1 MIRILSFCL
10 LLGFSSLI
18 YGQERIHLQ
27 YNQEKYAPGDTIW
40 FKAFLRKGDRP
51 SFTSHNLYVQLQDI
65 DGRRILENKIPVI
78 GATATGHFVIPDS
91 LRNPWYV
98 IRAFTPETIVY
109 DEPFIYKHLLQLGNY
124 MEKNEHLICSV
135 KPEAGLFPENIP
147 TRFFVKTLTEKGKPV
162 AITGT
167 IRDRLGNQIIH
178 FQTKNS
184 GTTSFVLTSKPG
196 EQYDVFYRY
205 ADKDYSIPLPVADS
219 MGIGLEIIK
228 KSSGYRFVIKRTT
241 QRAADTEQIQLSV
254 KHQDNPSFFK
264 EYTLTKEKNFEILFN
279 LPSSS
284 TGFYEFILENK
295 QGELIGSRLLIH
307 EPEKLLSPV
316 SLDTLSVSLQPRS
329 LNRFHLRFPDTLPR
343 TYAVSVTAIEADR
356 AVHTPD
362 PIFFNMLI
370 PGNFL
375 EDLSGLGYPFGK
387 LMQTQINEEVLNEVL
402 AFYHY
407 KSFSQTKAP
416 LHDPYLIRLSG
427 TVFQSKTKEVVR
439 GGRLSIWLMNDRKQL
454 FLESPVD
461 DEGKFAVDS
470 IVFFGD
476 AKVYY
481 TYTNSKGRIQDVSL
495 IRDTVARDTL
505 FDRSPD
511 YRHWFTKLIDTSKLY
526 MRETTASE
534 SGTTL
539 AAVTVF
545 SKIKLPPLVEKY
557 VSERFR
563 YDGTSIFDMSKTNT
577 VASPLDLILT
587 RIPGIILE
595 RGSFGIPG
603 RLKTKTYYGFNTA
616 QWELDIFIDER
627 RATVEEV
634 ETLQTQEIALM
645 RYVKTGFPVGAV
657 FIYLKKADERRV
669 NIPAAA
675 NFFSLKGYSPLL
687 NFRKVDY
694 ALINNHSN
702 STDNRTTWLWNSG
715 IYLGQPSDDQLIE
728 FYTNESARGYQL
740 IIEGLDIH
748 GRMFRKLV
756 QFNKQ

>member
-1 MIRILSFCL
+1 MIRILSLCL
-10 LLGFSSLI
+10 LLGFTSSI

-40 FKAFLRKGDRP
+40 FKAFLRKADRP
-51 SFTSHNLYVQLQDI
+51 SFTSHNLYVQLQDMS
-65 DGRRILENKIPVI
+65 GRRILESKIPVI
-78 GATATGHFVIPDS
+78 GATAVGHFVIPDS

-98 IRAFTPETIVY
+98 IRAFTPENIVY

-124 MEKNEHLICSV
+124 TEKNERPICSV

-162 AITGT
+162 AVTGI
-167 IRDRLGNQIIH
+167 IRDRLGNRVSH
-178 FQTKNS
+178 FQTKSS

-205 ADKDYSIPLPVADS
+205 DNKDYSIPLPAADS

-228 KSSGYRFVIKRTT
+228 KGSSYRFIIKRTT
-241 QRAADTEQIQLSV
+241 QRAAYPEQLQLSV
-254 KHQDNPSFFK
+254 KHQNNPSFFK
-264 EYTLTKEKNFEILFN
+264 EYTLNKEKNFEIPFN
-279 LPSSS
+279 LPPSS

-295 QGELIGSRLLIH
+295 QGAIIGSRLLLH

-316 SLDTLSVSLQPRS
+316 YVDTLAVSLQPRS
-329 LNRFHLRFPDTLPR
+329 LNRFQLRFPDTLPR
-343 TYAVSVTAIEADR
+343 TYAVSVTAIEADKP
-356 AVHTPD
+356 AYNPE

-370 PGNFL
+370 PGNFQ
-375 EDLSGLGYPFGK
+375 EDLSGLSYPFEK
-387 LMQTQINEEVLNEVL
+387 LMQSQIDEEALNELL

-407 KSFSQTKAP
+407 NRFSQTKAP

-427 TVFQSKTKEVVR
+427 TVFQSKTKQIVQ
-439 GGRLSIWLMNDRKQL
+439 GGQLSIWLMNDRKQL

-476 AKVYY
+476 ATVYY
-481 TYTNSKGRIQDVSL
+481 TYTNNKGRVQDVTL
-495 IRDTVARDTL
+495 VKDTVERDPL

-511 YRHWFTKLIDTSKLY
+511 YRQWFAKLIDTSKLY
-526 MRETTASE
+526 TNETTPNQ

-563 YDGTSIFDMSKTNT
+563 YDGTSIFDMTKTNT
-577 VASPLDLILT
+577 VAPPLDLILT
-587 RIPGIILE
+587 KIPGIILE
-595 RGSFGIPG
+595 RGAYGIPS
-603 RLKTKTYYGFNTA
+603 RLKTKTYYGLNTG

-627 RATVEEV
+627 RATIEEV
-634 ETLQTQEIALM
+634 ETLQTQEIALI
-645 RYVKTGFPVGAV
+645 RYVKTGFPIGAV

-669 NIPAAA
+669 DIPAAA
-675 NFFSLKGYSPLL
+675 NYFSLKGYAPLL
-687 NFRKVDY
+687 DFRKVDY
-694 ALINNHSN
+694 SLISNYSN
-702 STDNRTTWLWNSG
+702 STDKRTTLLWAPG
-715 IYLGQPSDDQLIE
+715 IYLGQSDDDQLIE
-728 FYTNESARGYQL
+728 FYTNESARGYRVV
-740 IIEGLDIH
+740 IEGLDIR
-748 GRMFRKLV
+748 GRMFRKIV

>member
-1 MIRILSFCL
+1 MNRILSLCL
-10 LLGFSSLI
+10 LLMLSGSI
-18 YGQERIHLQ
+18 HGQERIHLQ
-27 YNQEKYAPGDTIW
+27 YNQEKYSPGDTVW
-40 FKAFLRKGDRP
+40 FKAFLRKADKP

-65 DGRRILENKIPVI
+65 RGRRILENKIPVI
-78 GATATGHFVIPDS
+78 GATAVGHFVIPDS

-98 IRAFTPETIVY
+98 IRAFTPETVVY
-109 DEPFIYKHLLQLGNY
+109 DEPFIYKHLLQLGNHT
-124 MEKNEHLICSV
+124 EKNGHPICSV

-147 TRFFVKTLTEKGKPV
+147 TRFFVKTLTEKGQPV
-162 AITGT
+162 AVTGT
-167 IRDRLGNQIIH
+167 IRDRLGNQLLH

-205 ADKDYSIPLPVADS
+205 DNKDYSIPLPVADS
-219 MGIGLEIIK
+219 IGMGLEIIK
-228 KSSGYRFVIKRTT
+228 NGSSYRCIIKRTT
-241 QRAADTEQIQLSV
+241 LRAAYPEQIQLSV
-254 KHQDNPSFFK
+254 KHQNNLIFFK
-264 EYTLTKEKNFEILFN
+264 EYILNKEKNLELPFN

-284 TGFYEFILENK
+284 NGFYEFMLENK
-295 QGELIGSRLLIH
+295 QGEVIASRLLIH

-316 SLDTLSVSLQPRS
+316 DLDTVSVSLQPRS
-329 LNRFHLRFPDTLPR
+329 LNRFYLRFPDTLPR
-343 TYAVSVTAIEADR
+343 TFAVSVTAIEADR
-356 AVHTPD
+356 PAHSPD

-375 EDLSGLGYPFGK
+375 EDPSGIGYPFGK
-387 LMQTQINEEVLNEVL
+387 LMQTQMNEELLNEVL
-402 AFYHY
+402 AFYHF
-407 KSFSQTKAP
+407 KGFSQTKAA

-427 TVFQSKTKEVVR
+427 TVFHPKTKEVIQ

-461 DEGKFAVDS
+461 DDGKFAVDS

-476 AKVYY
+476 ATVYY
-481 TYTNSKGRIQDVSL
+481 TYTNRKNRIQDVTL
-495 IRDTVARDTL
+495 IRDTVERDPL

-511 YRHWFTKLIDTSKLY
+511 YRQWFAKLIDTSKIYLN
-526 MRETTASE
+526 EAAPDQ

-563 YDGTSIFDMSKTNT
+563 YDGTSIFDMTKTNT
-577 VASPLDLILT
+577 VAPPLDLILT
-587 RIPGIILE
+587 KIPGIILE
-595 RGSFGIPG
+595 RGAFGIPG
-603 RLKTKTYYGFNTA
+603 RLKTKTYYGFNSA
-616 QWELDIFIDER
+616 QWEVDIFIDER
-627 RATVEEV
+627 RATVEEI
-634 ETLQTQEIALM
+634 ETLQTQEIALI

-675 NFFSLKGYSPLL
+675 NYFSLKGYSPLL

-694 ALINNHSN
+694 ALINNYSN
-702 STDNRTTWLWNSG
+702 STDKRIALLWTSG
-715 IYLGQPSDDQLIE
+715 IYLGQPGDDQLIE
-728 FYTNESARGYQL
+728 FYTNESARGYQI
-740 IIEGLDIH
+740 IIEGLDIR